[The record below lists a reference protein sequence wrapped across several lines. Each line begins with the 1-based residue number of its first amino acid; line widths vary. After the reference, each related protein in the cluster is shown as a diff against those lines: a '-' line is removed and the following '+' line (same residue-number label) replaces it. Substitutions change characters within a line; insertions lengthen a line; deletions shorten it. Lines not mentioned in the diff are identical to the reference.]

1 MKNVLFILLFLLFI
15 SCSKEDDEKCCW
27 TFKIRVATYTYKG
40 QTEKMNATFLDKKIC
55 DLTESE
61 ANEKKKEIYNVSNGS
76 QGGYRVKI
84 VTEVISMWKSR

>member
-1 MKNVLFILLFLLFI
+1 MKNILFILLSLLFL
-15 SCSKEDDEKCCW
+15 SCSKEEEEKCCW

-40 QTEKMNATFLDKKIC
+40 QTEKMSATFLDKKIC

-61 ANEKKKEIYNVSNGS
+61 ANEKKEEIYNVSYGS

-84 VTEVISMWKSR
+84 VTEVVAMGKSR